1 LNRRRRNTLLLIAL
15 AMGLVTVGAW
25 AVWHARPAT
34 QFSANAWR
42 DTPEDKREAMAKD
55 FIANHFRKGMTRAE
69 VIALLGNSHPGFPQE
84 LQYIVGT
91 VMIDYRVL
99 WVRLDEDGKAV
110 SATIY
115 QTS

>member
-1 LNRRRRNTLLLIAL
+1 MNRRRRNFLVIAFTT
-15 AMGLVTVGAW
+15 ALVAGG
-25 AVWHARPAT
+25 VWVLWPAT

-42 DTPEDKREAMAKD
+42 NTPEDKREAMAKD

-69 VIALLGNSHPGFPQE
+69 LIALLGTSDPGFPQE

-91 VMIDYRVL
+91 AMIDYRVL